1 MTVCLSLRL
10 PFFSY
15 LYEGVELTGNELTGD
30 YGAQVRGAEGA
41 RVVLVH
47 FPRSVVIE
55 QSRWPLKT

>member
-1 MTVCLSLRL
+1 
-10 PFFSY
+10 